1 MSAKRKSPKTRSAQK
16 KSTPP
21 PARRLVPDTPVAV
34 LAGVGMAITGYLTWT
49 AGGDGQLFCG
59 PDSGCD
65 VVQGSRYATLLG
77 LPIALWGFGLY
88 TLILWF
94 AVTDPPRRRRWRRL
108 TGLAALGLGISVYL
122 TITGVV
128 ALDATCAWCLASL
141 GVMAALFGLLI
152 LRRPAST
159 AGRSR
164 LAYARNVAVL
174 TVLVVGS
181 VFAAQS
187 GLLQPPEDP
196 RLKALAEH
204 LDETGARYYGAFWC
218 PDCQEQSRLFGRS
231 ADRLPYVECT
241 PDGRGGGIAF
251 ACVAADITGY
261 PTWVIDGR
269 RYREVLTP
277 DELAR
282 YSGFRFEGEVE

>member
-1 MSAKRKSPKTRSAQK
+1 MSAKRKSAKTRSAPK
-16 KSTPP
+16 KSAPP

-94 AVTDPPRRRRWRRL
+94 AVTDPPRPRRWRRL
-108 TGLAALGLGISVYL
+108 TALTALGLAISIYL
-122 TITGVV
+122 TVTGLV

-141 GVMAALFGLLI
+141 GVLVALFAVLMLRPSDGRRGAGL
-152 LRRPAST
+152 AF
-159 AGRSR
+159 
-164 LAYARNVAVL
+164 ARNVTVL
-174 TVLVVGS
+174 TALVVGS
-181 VFAAQS
+181 VFAAQN

-241 PDGRGGGIAF
+241 PDGRGGGVAF
-251 ACVAADITGY
+251 ECVAADITGY

-282 YSGFRFEGEVE
+282 YSGFRFEGEAE